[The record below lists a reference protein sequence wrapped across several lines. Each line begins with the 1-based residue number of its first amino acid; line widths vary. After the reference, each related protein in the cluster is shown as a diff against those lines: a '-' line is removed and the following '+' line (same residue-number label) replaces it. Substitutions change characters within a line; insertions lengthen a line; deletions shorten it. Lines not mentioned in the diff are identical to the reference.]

1 MMRLSREEYMNEVGT
16 TQEEQN
22 DLKELTFETFINLK
36 VGDIVYDVN
45 DWDYFIKVPFKV
57 TYSKWLK
64 SPDGVYKRNYE
75 SFYYKQISF
84 VRGSKK
90 LYADSCSH
98 NYHRGLYVRSSL
110 FNELLDREQQ
120 RKNKNRRKI
129 WKSFG

>member
-1 MMRLSREEYMNEVGT
+1 MMKLSREEYMNVVGT

-36 VGDIVYDVN
+36 VGDIVYEVN
-45 DWDYFIKVPFKV
+45 DLNYFIKVPFKV

-64 SPDGVYKRNYE
+64 SPDGVFKKDCKP
-75 SFYYKQISF
+75 FYYKQISF

-110 FNELLDREQQ
+110 FSELLDREKQ
-120 RKNKNRRKI
+120 RKNRTIR
-129 WKSFG
+129 S

>member
-36 VGDIVYDVN
+36 VGDIVYEVN

-98 NYHRGLYVRSSL
+98 NYHRGLYVRSFL
-110 FNELLDREQQ
+110 FSELLDREKQ
-120 RKNKNRRKI
+120 RKNKK
-129 WKSFG
+129 

>member
-1 MMRLSREEYMNEVGT
+1 MMKLSREEYMNKVGT

-45 DWDYFIKVPFKV
+45 EWDYFIKVPFKV

-64 SPDGVYKRNYE
+64 SPDGVFKKDCKL
-75 SFYYKQISF
+75 FYYKQISF

-90 LYADSCSH
+90 LYADSCSY
-98 NYHRGLYVRSSL
+98 NYLRGLYVRSSL
-110 FNELLDREQQ
+110 FSELLDREKQ
-120 RKNKNRRKI
+120 RKNKKLKRK
-129 WKSFG
+129 

>member
-129 WKSFG
+129 